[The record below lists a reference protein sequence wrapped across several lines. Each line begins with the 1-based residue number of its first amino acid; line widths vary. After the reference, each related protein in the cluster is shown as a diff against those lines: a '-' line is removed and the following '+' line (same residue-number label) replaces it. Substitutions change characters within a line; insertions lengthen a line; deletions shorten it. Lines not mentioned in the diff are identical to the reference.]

1 MATDRK
7 WIDQVGERVARGL
20 ARRTSRRSLLARLGT
35 ALVGGAVLPLLPVSR
50 LSARAQESRAPA
62 PSDFG
67 LEGEAGDPTN
77 CEYWRYCAIDGYLCS
92 CCGGAPNACPP
103 GTVMSAITWL
113 GTCRNPADGKDYVV
127 SYNDCCGQSLC
138 GRCLCT
144 RTETER
150 PVYQTFR
157 NNDLLWC
164 FDTESRAVYCSVAV
178 VVGLATKS

>member
-1 MATDRK
+1 MTNRK
-7 WIDQVGERVARGL
+7 WIDAIAERTSRAL
-20 ARRTSRRSLLARLGT
+20 AQRTSRRSFLARLGT
-35 ALVGGAVLPLLPVSR
+35 VLVGGAVLPLLPWSRVSPTD
-50 LSARAQESRAPA
+50 AQGAA

-67 LEGEAGDPTN
+67 LEGENGDPTA

-103 GTVMSAITWL
+103 GTVMSPITWL

-164 FDTESRAVYCSVAV
+164 FDTESRAVYCSVSV
-178 VVGLATKS
+178 VVGPAQKT

>member
-1 MATDRK
+1 MNDNRK
-7 WIDQVGERVARGL
+7 WIDEVVERTARLL
-20 ARRTSRRSLLARLGT
+20 AQRTSRRSFLARLGT
-35 ALVGGAVLPLLPVSR
+35 MLVGGAVLPLLPVSR
-50 LSARAQESRAPA
+50 LTGVTDSRAAA

-67 LEGEAGDPTN
+67 LEGENGDPTL

-103 GTVMSAITWL
+103 GTVMSPITWL

-178 VVGLATKS
+178 VVGPATKS

>member
-1 MATDRK
+1 MSRFDD
-7 WIDQVGERVARGL
+7 WIES
-20 ARRTSRRSLLARLGT
+20 RTRDAAHRASRRGFLSALGA
-35 ALVGGAVLPLLPVSR
+35 ALFGGAAAIPLLPVAR
-50 LSARAQESRAPA
+50 GAESARQPGPDESK
-62 PSDFG
+62 
-67 LEGEAGDPTN
+67 LQGEQADPTSCN
-77 CEYWRYCAIDGYLCS
+77 YWRYCGIDGFLSS
-92 CCGGAPNACPP
+92 CCGGTATMCPP
-103 GTVMSAITWL
+103 GSELSRITWI
-113 GTCRNPADGKDYVV
+113 GTCHNPGDGKDYVV

-164 FDTESRAVYCSVAV
+164 FDTESRAVYCSVSV

>member
-1 MATDRK
+1 
-7 WIDQVGERVARGL
+7 VA
-20 ARRTSRRSLLARLGT
+20 
-35 ALVGGAVLPLLPVSR
+35 LPLLPVSR
-50 LSARAQESRAPA
+50 LGAQETRPGAPGSAPSGGDSRAPA
-62 PSDFG
+62 PEETG
-67 LEGEAGDPTN
+67 LEGEVGDPN
-77 CEYWRYCAIDGYLCS
+77 SCEYWRYCAIHGYLCQ

-103 GTVMSAITWL
+103 GTVMSPITWL

-144 RTETER
+144 RTEGER

-164 FDTESRAVYCSVAV
+164 FDTESRAVYCSVSV
-178 VVGLATKS
+178 VVGLATKT

>member
-1 MATDRK
+1 MNDKRK
-7 WIDQVGERVARGL
+7 WIDDIAERTSRAL
-20 ARRTSRRSLLARLGT
+20 AQRTSRRSFIARLGT
-35 ALVGGAVLPLLPVSR
+35 MLVGGAVLPLLPVSR
-50 LSARAQESRAPA
+50 LTSASGAAT

-67 LEGEAGDPTN
+67 LEGENGDPTL

-103 GTVMSAITWL
+103 GTVMSPITWL

-138 GRCLCT
+138 ARCLCT